1 MDARLVRLALLLVV
15 LLLGSLAARGGVAQE
30 FRIETFVYVGGEEQP
45 VSHTTTLF
53 ENSAV
58 YEFVDDPE
66 QIIVYRHASGDDD
79 SGVFILLD
87 PATERRTEIE
97 ASRVSKLMDKLS
109 GWAAKQ
115 DDDLLKFSANP
126 EFKETFDAETGSMTL
141 ANAEWTYRVATVE
154 AEDPAALER
163 YRKFTDSYAELTA
176 MLHASPP
183 PGPRMALN
191 AALIKHKVVP
201 VEIRRTIDGDEKN
214 VVRAVHEFSWRL
226 SKDDRTR
233 LDEAQKK
240 LASFQKVENSAF
252 IAARAGQ
259 QTVRGQSE

>member
-1 MDARLVRLALLLVV
+1 MDARLIRLSLSLVALLF
-15 LLLGSLAARGGVAQE
+15 GSLATRGVAAQE

-45 VSHTTTLF
+45 VSRTTTLF

-58 YEFVDDPE
+58 YEFVDKPD
-66 QIIVYRHASGDDD
+66 QIIVYRHAGGGD

-87 PATERRTEIE
+87 PATERRTEID
-97 ASRVSKLMDKLS
+97 ATRVSKLMDKLS

-115 DDDLLKFSANP
+115 DDKLLKFSANP

-141 ANAEWTYRVATVE
+141 ANAEWTYRVATVA
-154 AEDPAALER
+154 AENATALER
-163 YRKFTDSYAELTA
+163 YRKFTDSYAQLTA

-183 PGPRMALN
+183 PGPRLALN
-191 AALIKHKVVP
+191 AALAKHGVVP
-201 VEIRRTIDGDEKN
+201 VEIRRTIAGDEKN

-226 SKDDRTR
+226 SKDDRAR

-240 LASFQKVENSAF
+240 LASYQKVENSAF
-252 IAARAGQ
+252 IAARAGKE
-259 QTVRGQSE
+259 TVRGQSE

>member
-1 MDARLVRLALLLVV
+1 MNRIRRTLSLLTLLLAVR
-15 LLLGSLAARGGVAQE
+15 GAAAQE
-30 FRIETFVYVGGEEQP
+30 FRIETTVYVGGEEQP

-66 QIIVYRHASGDDD
+66 QVIVYRHASGGDD

-87 PATERRTEIE
+87 PATERRTEID
-97 ASRVSKLMDKLS
+97 AARVARLMDKLS
-109 GWAAKQ
+109 GWAATQ
-115 DDDLLKFSANP
+115 DDELLKFSAKP
-126 EFKETFDAETGSMTL
+126 EFVETFDPETGSMTL

-154 AEDPAALER
+154 AESATALER
-163 YRKFTDSYAELTA
+163 YRKFTDCYAQLTA

-183 PGPRMALN
+183 PGPRLALN
-191 AALIKHKVVP
+191 AALAKHKVVP
-201 VEIRRTIDGDEKN
+201 VEIRRTIAGDEKN

-226 SKDDRTR
+226 SKDDRAR

-240 LASFQKVENSAF
+240 LASYRKVENSDF
-252 IAARAGQ
+252 IAARIDKA
-259 QTVRGQSE
+259 TVRGQSE